1 MEIKRVYAVYF
12 SPTGSTE
19 KVATKL
25 AEHIGKELGAPT
37 ERFDFTLP
45 PARTETWRF
54 GPSDLVVFGIP
65 VYAGR
70 IPNKILPFIQ
80 SGFAGNG
87 ALAVPVVTYG
97 NRSFDNGLI
106 ELRNELERAGF
117 HTVAGAAIVAR
128 HPFSATLGAGRPD
141 SEDMALLSD
150 FAVKTAKFA
159 AASESFGA
167 PVQVPGDDPVGPYYT
182 PLGMDGAPVSFLKA
196 KPKTDAEKCNRCGIC
211 ARVCPMGSINPE
223 NVFEVPGIC
232 IKCHAC
238 VRKCPQGAKYFDD
251 PALLSHLT
259 MLEQACRRRAE
270 SVVFY

>member
-12 SPTGSTE
+12 SPTGNTE
-19 KVATKL
+19 KVVAAL
-25 AEHIGKELGAPT
+25 AEAVGKKLGAVT

-45 PARTETWRF
+45 PARTETRRF
-54 GPSDLVVFGIP
+54 GPSDLVIFGIP

-70 IPNKILPFIQ
+70 IPNKILPFVQ
-80 SGFAGNG
+80 SGFSGNG

-106 ELRNELERAGF
+106 ELRNELEQGGF
-117 HTVAGAAIVAR
+117 HTVAGAAVVAR
-128 HPFSATLGAGRPD
+128 HPFSETLGAGRPD
-141 SEDMALLSD
+141 AEDLAILAD
-150 FAVKTAKFA
+150 FAVKVAEIA
-159 AASESFGA
+159 AASDASSP

-182 PLGMDGAPVSFLKA
+182 PLGLDGAPVSFLKA
-196 KPKTDAEKCNRCGIC
+196 KPKTDPEKCNNCGIC
-211 ARVCPMGSINPE
+211 ARVCPMGSINPD
-223 NVFEVPGIC
+223 NVFEVTGVC

-251 PALLSHLT
+251 PALVSHLA
-259 MLEQACRRRAE
+259 MLEQGYQRRAE